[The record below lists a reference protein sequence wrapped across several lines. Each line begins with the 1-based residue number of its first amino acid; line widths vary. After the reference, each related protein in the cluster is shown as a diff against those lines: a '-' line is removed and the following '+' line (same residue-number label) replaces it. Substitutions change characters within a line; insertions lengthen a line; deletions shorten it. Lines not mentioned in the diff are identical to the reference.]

1 MRRFRY
7 KSAEYDQVHAWIKKQ
22 PAVAD
27 EKEDEKSPEP
37 LQQKGYSMP
46 ADYLPRIAWA
56 HKAPLKLQKAAHGKE
71 VIMIR
76 EKEVWKRLVHER
88 GIDGYLREV
97 LLSSSAD
104 VPMSRD
110 AGHHIV
116 QQRTVGIS
124 RRAFAKFLSKQ
135 AVLQIT
141 RDALP
146 EKKQPGRPLEGR
158 GYLEIDLVEAKGYD
172 ISKHVHHPV
181 KNFVWITMIDRL
193 TGWLEVK
200 QLLHKGF
207 VDIVP
212 GLRKMLGKMEK
223 TLKTKVKHIRS
234 DKGSEF
240 LSKTQILFKE
250 LGIRHKFVKSG
261 SRIEQANKT
270 FQKIWYRLLRLGRGD
285 LAELDVQ
292 AQAIFNN
299 TLSSINGRTPLAAL
313 DTDDKVLSNAFN
325 ASRRRQVPK
334 YMQKPIKKGD
344 RCRYLLDSVRGKHA
358 PQINLAY
365 KSYRG
370 KHWSAEVYTVAK
382 VSRYEVYAAKPGVEA
397 VYDEKYYVA
406 SDWRHRDKL
415 LLVPGV
421 DALTRDAVTRR
432 HRLKKKDW
440 VDKIGHLAS

>member
-1 MRRFRY
+1 MRRFRF
-7 KSAEYDQVHAWIKKQ
+7 KSAEYDQVQAWVRKQ
-22 PAVAD
+22 VHLHD

-37 LQQKGYSMP
+37 LEQKGFSMP
-46 ADYLPRIAWA
+46 ADYLPKIVCA
-56 HKAPLKLQKAAHGKE
+56 HKAPLKLSKVAHGKE

-110 AGHHIV
+110 AGYHIV

-124 RRAFAKFLSKQ
+124 RRAFAKFISKQ

-172 ISKHVHHPV
+172 ISEHVHHPV
-181 KNFVWITMIDRL
+181 KNFVWITMVDRL

-212 GLRKMLGKMEK
+212 ALRKMLGKMEK
-223 TLKTKVKHIRS
+223 TLKTKIKYIRS

-299 TLSSINGRTPLAAL
+299 TLSSINGRTPLEAL
-313 DTDDKVLSNAFN
+313 DTDDKVLSKAFN

-358 PQINLAY
+358 TQINLAY

-382 VSRYEVYAAKPGVEA
+382 VSRYEVWAAKPGVEA